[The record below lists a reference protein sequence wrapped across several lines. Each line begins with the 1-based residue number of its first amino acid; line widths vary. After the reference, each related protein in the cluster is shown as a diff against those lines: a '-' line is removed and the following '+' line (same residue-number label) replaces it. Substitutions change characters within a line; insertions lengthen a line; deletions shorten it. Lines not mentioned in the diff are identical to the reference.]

1 MTSFFSWNMR
11 GFNMA
16 RKHRAVRSWILA
28 EKPLFGCLVE
38 TRVREGKFKKC
49 FDAALP
55 HCKF

>member
-1 MTSFFSWNMR
+1 MMSFFSWNLR

-38 TRVREGKFKKC
+38 TRVRDGKFKKM
-49 FDAALP
+49 F
-55 HCKF
+55 